1 MRRRWLRFR
10 SWWVYTF
17 RCSFWGC
24 EPPDDGS
31 WWVTG
36 RGIAVITP
44 ATKEYCGHCGR
55 DL

>member
-1 MRRRWLRFR
+1 MRLWRRFR
-10 SWWVYTF
+10 AWWTYTF

-36 RGIAVITP
+36 RGMVVITP
-44 ATKEYCGHCGR
+44 ETKNYCGHCGR
-55 DL
+55 PV